1 MRSKEELMIK
11 GFPAVAVL
19 VALCLAGSPLAG
31 KTYTLVSPGR
41 KVQVN
46 IEVGPRVSY
55 SVTYGS
61 NRVLAPSFISMTI
74 NDNVILGRATVVERV
89 EPRSVDETIRPAVR
103 VKRALV
109 PDRYSELTIRIRG
122 NYGLCFRAYDDGAA
136 YRFFTGY
143 RREIKINSEET
154 TFAFPEGSAV
164 WFPFT
169 DSLHTSFESRYVR
182 VPLAGVGSKRFGYAP
197 VVVEIEGGPRV
208 AVAEADLEDY
218 PGMFLTGNDRGLPE
232 LKGLFA
238 PFPLEEK
245 LREKSDRE
253 LEVVKAADHI
263 AMTRG
268 NRTYPWRVV
277 AVADTDAGLV
287 GHDLL
292 YRLAGAPRI
301 KDGSWIRPGKVAWDW
316 WNANNVYGVDFKAGI
331 NTATYEKYIDFASRS
346 GLEYVILDEGW
357 SNPGDLFK
365 INPEIDMAGLAA
377 HAAEKKVGL
386 VLWCVWLTLDRQ
398 MDKALD
404 QFANW
409 GVRGIKV
416 DFMDRDDQKMVGF
429 YWRCAEAAARRRL
442 IVDFH
447 GAHLPAG
454 LYRAYPNVL
463 TSEGLMGLEYAKWS
477 DSVTPDHDLSIPF
490 TRMLAG
496 PMDYTPGAMRNAG
509 KDQFRPV
516 FDLPMSQGTR
526 CHQLAMFVVY
536 ESPFQMLCDSP
547 SAYEREPEILGFLSG
562 MPTVWDET
570 KPLDGKIGA
579 YLILARKSGPDWYA
593 AAMTDWTPRTMDLR
607 LDFLE
612 EGTYEAEILS
622 DGLNADRYAPDYRRE
637 VKTLRRED
645 SLKVEMASGGGWVAR
660 FRKKTG

>member
-1 MRSKEELMIK
+1 MTK
-11 GFPAVAVL
+11 GFPAAAVL
-19 VALCLAGSPLAG
+19 AAFCLAGSPLAG

-41 KVQVN
+41 KVQV
-46 IEVGPRVSY
+46 IIDVGPRVSY
-55 SVTYGS
+55 SVMYGS
-61 NRVLAPSFISMTI
+61 NRVLAPSLISMTI

-89 EPRSVDETIRPAVR
+89 EPRSVDETIQPPVR
-103 VKRALV
+103 VKRAMV
-109 PDRYSELTIRIRG
+109 PDRYSELTIRLRG

-143 RREIKINSEET
+143 RSKIKVNAEEVV
-154 TFAFPEGSAV
+154 FAFPKGSTV

-169 DSLHTSFESRYVR
+169 ESLHTSFESRYVR
-182 VPLAGVGSKRFGYAP
+182 VPLAEIGSKRFGYAP
-197 VVVEIEGGPRV
+197 VIVELEGGPRV

-218 PGMFLTGNDRGLPE
+218 PGMFLTGNDKGLPE

-253 LEVVKAADHI
+253 LDVVRTADHI

-301 KDGSWIRPGKVAWDW
+301 KDVSWIRPGKVAWDW
-316 WNANNVYGVDFKAGI
+316 WNANNLYGVDFKAGI
-331 NTATYEKYIDFASRS
+331 NTASYRKYIDFAARN

-357 SNPGDLFK
+357 SDPADLFK
-365 INPEIDMAGLAA
+365 LNPEIDMAGLAA
-377 HAAEKKVGL
+377 YAAENKVGL

-398 MDKALD
+398 MDRALD
-404 QFANW
+404 QFAKW

-442 IVDFH
+442 VVDFH

-454 LYRAYPNVL
+454 LHRAYPNVL
-463 TSEGLMGLEYAKWS
+463 TSEGLMGLEHVKWS
-477 DSVTPDHDLSIPF
+477 DSVTPDHDLSLPF

-509 KDQFRPV
+509 KDHFRSD

-547 SAYEREPEILGFLSG
+547 SAYEREPEILTFLSG
-562 MPTVWDET
+562 VPTVWDET
-570 KPLDGKIGA
+570 KPLEGKIED
-579 YLILARKSGPDWYA
+579 YLVLARKSGADWYA
-593 AAMTDWTPRTMDLR
+593 AAMTDWTPRTLDLP

-622 DGLNADRYAPDYRRE
+622 DGLNVDRYASDYRKE
-637 VKTLRRED
+637 IKI
-645 SLKVEMASGGGWVAR
+645 LKGGDRLKIELASGGGWVTR
-660 FRKKTG
+660 FRKKAA

>member
-1 MRSKEELMIK
+1 MRPKEELMTK
-11 GFPAVAVL
+11 GFSAAVL
-19 VALCLAGSPLAG
+19 AAFCLAGSPLAG

-41 KVQVN
+41 KVRVN
-46 IEVGPRVSY
+46 IDVGPRVSY
-55 SVTYGS
+55 SIAYGS
-61 NRVLAPSFISMTI
+61 NTVLTPSFISMTI
-74 NDNVILGRATVVERV
+74 NDNVILGRATVVERA
-89 EPRSVDETIRPAVR
+89 ESRSVDETIRPPVR

-143 RREIKINSEET
+143 RREIKINAEEAA
-154 TFAFPEGSAV
+154 FAFPEGSAV

-169 DSLHTSFESRYVR
+169 ESLHTSFESRYVR
-182 VPLAGVGSKRFGYAP
+182 LPLGQVGSKRFGYAP
-197 VVVEIEGGPRV
+197 VVVELEGGSRV
-208 AVAEADLEDY
+208 VVAEADLEDY

-245 LREKSDRE
+245 LRDKSDRE
-253 LEVVKAADHI
+253 LEVVKAADYI

-301 KDGSWIRPGKVAWDW
+301 KDVSWIRPGKVAWDW

-331 NTATYEKYIDFASRS
+331 NTATYRKYIDFAARN

-357 SNPGDLFK
+357 SDPEDLFK
-365 INPEIDMAGLAA
+365 LNPEIDMAGLAA
-377 HAAEKKVGL
+377 YAAEKKVGL

-398 MDKALD
+398 MDRALD
-404 QFANW
+404 QFAIW
-409 GVRGIKV
+409 GVQGVKV

-429 YWRCAEAAARRRL
+429 YWRCAEAAARRFL

-463 TSEGLMGLEYAKWS
+463 TSEGLMGLEHVKWS
-477 DSVTPDHDLSIPF
+477 DSVTPDHDLSLPF

-496 PMDYTPGAMRNAG
+496 PMDYTPGAMRNATKG
-509 KDQFRPV
+509 RFLPDFE
-516 FDLPMSQGTR
+516 LPMSQGTR
-526 CHQLAMFVVY
+526 CHQLAMFIVY

-547 SAYEREPEILGFLSG
+547 SAYEREPEALGFLSG
-562 MPTVWDET
+562 VPTVWDET
-570 KPLDGKIGA
+570 KPLDGKIED
-579 YLILARKSGPDWYA
+579 YLVLARKSGPDWYA
-593 AAMTDWTPRTMDLR
+593 AAMTDWTPRTLELR

-622 DGLNADRYAPDYRRE
+622 DGINADRYAPDYRRE
-637 VKTLRRED
+637 IKTLRRGD
-645 SLKVEMASGGGWVAR
+645 RLKIELASGGGWVAR